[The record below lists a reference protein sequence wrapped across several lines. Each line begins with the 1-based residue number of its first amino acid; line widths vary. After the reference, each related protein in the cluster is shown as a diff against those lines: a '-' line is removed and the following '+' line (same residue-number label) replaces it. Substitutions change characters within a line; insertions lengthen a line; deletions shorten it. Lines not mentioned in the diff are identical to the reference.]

1 MKKFIFFM
9 RHSEAENY
17 AESDFKRKL
26 TEYGK
31 RKAFLKTK
39 NFKDYLLNNSILLD
53 YVFLSDSVRTEMTF
67 DVVSEVFQEELFYT
81 LTDLL
86 YMGGFK
92 ELKEIFSI
100 YSDELKEKNSV
111 LIIGHNFGI
120 SDMVSILSGK
130 KIYMDT
136 ADIKGVAIEVKDSW
150 DNLLEYEGSWDL
162 IYG

>member
-1 MKKFIFFM
+1 
-9 RHSEAENY
+9 
-17 AESDFKRKL
+17 
-26 TEYGK
+26 
-31 RKAFLKTK
+31 
-39 NFKDYLLNNSILLD
+39 
-53 YVFLSDSVRTEMTF
+53 MTF
-67 DVVSEVFQEELFYT
+67 DVVSEVFQEGLFHT

-136 ADIKGVAIEVKDSW
+136 ADIKGVAIDVKDSW